1 MGSVGDVIELFTQF
15 ITDLLGIA
23 GGSLDSIIPELDPV
37 E

>member
-23 GGSLDSIIPELDPV
+23 GGSLDDIVPDLDPA